1 MKPEE
6 ILAAL
11 ATLFDD
17 HKAEVAAL
25 QREVAHQTRTAE
37 QWRLSY
43 VEEKQL
49 AKEVEAK
56 LIRARTITE
65 KQVYRV
71 VDILAQEE
79 IIDSDLNRCEWVLR
93 GVRRAIEGALKEGN
107 V

>member
-43 VEEKQL
+43 VEEKRR
-49 AKEVEAK
+49 AEVAEAE
-56 LIRARTITE
+56 LGEARTVTDEMVERAALYIRTSLYMPGDDPRE
-65 KQVYRV
+65 AAQG
-71 VDILAQEE
+71 ILEA
-79 IIDSDLNRCEWVLR
+79 
-93 GVRRAIEGALKEGN
+93 GLKEDN
-107 V
+107 A